1 MQTGTEIET
10 RIVIAG
16 FGGQGVVLAGNLLA
30 QACVEE
36 GKNVTM
42 MVAYG
47 AEMRGGTANSTV
59 VISGGTIYSPVVTRP
74 TIAVVMNTPSL
85 EKFEPLVTAGG
96 LIVGNGS
103 MMHRGV
109 QREDLKS
116 VTIPATEIAH
126 RLGNVRVAN
135 VVILGAL
142 IATADLLKLKSME
155 RAIEILM
162 AQKKAALVALN
173 LEALRA
179 GFAECRR

>member
-1 MQTGTEIET
+1 MQTGTDKET

-36 GKNVTM
+36 GKNVSI

-59 VISGGTIYSPVVTRP
+59 VISEGTIYSPVVVRP
-74 TIAVVMNTPSL
+74 NIAVVLNTPSL
-85 EKFEPLVTAGG
+85 DKFEPSVTAGG
-96 LIVGNGS
+96 LIVANQS
-103 MMHRGV
+103 MMNRPV
-109 QREDLKS
+109 KRNDLK
-116 VTIPATEIAH
+116 VVNIPATEIAH

-135 VVILGAL
+135 SVILGAL
-142 IATADLLKLKSME
+142 IAATEILQLKSME
-155 RAIEILM
+155 RAVETMM
-162 AQKKAALVALN
+162 AQKKASLVALN

-179 GFAECRR
+179 GFAACQS